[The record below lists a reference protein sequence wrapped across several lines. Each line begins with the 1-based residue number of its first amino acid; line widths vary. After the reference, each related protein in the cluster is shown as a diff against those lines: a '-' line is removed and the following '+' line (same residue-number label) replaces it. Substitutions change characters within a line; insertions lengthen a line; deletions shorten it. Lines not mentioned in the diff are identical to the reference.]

1 MTKPL
6 LYNND
11 NTNYTIKIVSI
22 IVIEVQRNDEKMKKQ
37 ALKFHNYCTKK
48 VDSNTEYLLAAL
60 YNNAEHT
67 EPYKCYLQC
76 IFDTLGLVDS
86 DNQVNLEKLLN
97 FTPTEIHEHILELH
111 RACDTQPGKDS
122 CDIVYT
128 TSQCYYELK
137 PAARGYLEYMMH

>member
-1 MTKPL
+1 MDVFVKATFLHKVLVHAPGRGTKMTKIFKGIFL
-6 LYNND
+6 LLGSLLLVAAQN
-11 NTNYTIKIVSI
+11 K
-22 IVIEVQRNDEKMKKQ
+22 RNDEKMKKQ

-86 DNQVNLEKLLN
+86 DNQLAKIAATLS
-97 FTPTEIHEHILELH
+97 
-111 RACDTQPGKDS
+111 TQPRNAITNLNQQREG
-122 CDIVYT
+122 T
-128 TSQCYYELK
+128 
-137 PAARGYLEYMMH
+137 